1 MPDKLVPS
9 NTRPTA
15 PTRASSERE
24 QASKLLKASIHSFSV
39 ISRNRTSLE
48 SLKSYFHETRRIPCK
63 CRETVATYKASE
75 VLQRKAPKKHKALQS
90 STSPETVQTQIS
102 TISFVS
108 ESSAG
113 SLHIACQSVAGATSA
128 TTRKFSCYRCWDR
141 AAISDLAE
149 IL

>member
-24 QASKLLKASIHSFSV
+24 QANKLLKASIHSFSV
-39 ISRNRTSLE
+39 LSRNRTCLK

-90 STSPETVQTQIS
+90 STSPETVQSQIS
-102 TISFVS
+102 TIFLCKRIECWITTHCVPVS
-108 ESSAG
+108 CRSDISYYKEIFMLSLLGSS
-113 SLHIACQSVAGATSA
+113 CDQ
-128 TTRKFSCYRCWDR
+128 
-141 AAISDLAE
+141 
-149 IL
+149 